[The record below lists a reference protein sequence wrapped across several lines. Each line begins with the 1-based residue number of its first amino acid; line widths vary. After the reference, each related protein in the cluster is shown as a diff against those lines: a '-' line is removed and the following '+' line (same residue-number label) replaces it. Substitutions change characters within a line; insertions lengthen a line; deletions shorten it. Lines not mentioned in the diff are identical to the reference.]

1 MLEVS
6 ALAVGSNEY
15 TLLCAFNSVLFLK
28 QIAENA
34 ECNCRLGCLTRFGNN
49 INAESASAADINQ
62 LLVCPECQKEKTYIR
77 ENTDGLELPR
87 VNASF
92 AENR

>member
-62 LLVCPECQKEKTYIR
+62 LLYCQGADIIARKLNFRHIV
-77 ENTDGLELPR
+77 TDLLAH
-87 VNASF
+87 V
-92 AENR
+92 